1 MRWGLIG
8 VRLSIVAVYLVI
20 AAIIVMSFMPLANGK
35 LEVSIPDEGTGE
47 PTVDGNRVIMTVP
60 VDITNGGYFDIQ
72 GLTVKFKIADGTTV
86 LTEQSSVP
94 VDIIAGHTDRVNL
107 SIVVDLDDLEEEA
120 LRGLVF
126 NATVLDL
133 EVGVE
138 AGYSLGL
145 VKASISSEQ
154 EMEWEPMV
162 SNADIDVDNIQ
173 WVDNGTNVDLLVPY
187 HFDASDFIRGKALG
201 FQAQI
206 SNSTTILGTASESVT
221 IGDSNDGQL
230 RFVIPQ
236 ETFLSLQSDSQTL
249 VLSVDLSLMGAT
261 MHMDRVIETGGVA

>member
-1 MRWGLIG
+1 MRWGLLG

-20 AAIIVMSFMPLANGK
+20 AAIIVMSIMPLATGK
-35 LEVSIPDEGTGE
+35 LAVSIPDEGAGE
-47 PTVDGNRVIMTVP
+47 PAVDGNRVIMTVP

-72 GLTVKFKIADGTTV
+72 GLTVKFKIADGDTV
-86 LTEQSSVP
+86 ITEQSSVP
-94 VDIIAGHTDRVNL
+94 VDIIAGQKDRVNL
-107 SIVVDLDDLEEEA
+107 SIVVDLDDLNDED
-120 LRGLVF
+120 LRSLVF

-145 VKASISSEQ
+145 VKASINTEQ

-162 SNADIDVDNIQ
+162 SNADVDVNNIQ
-173 WVDNGTNVDLLVPY
+173 WVSNGTNVDVLVPY
-187 HFDASDFIRGKALG
+187 HFEASDFIRGKTMNI
-201 FQAQI
+201 QAQI
-206 SNSTTILGTASESVT
+206 ANSTAVLGTASETVT

-236 ETFLSLQSDSQTL
+236 ESFLWLQSHPQTL
-249 VLSVDLSLMGAT
+249 VLGADLSLMGAT
-261 MHMDRVIETGGVA
+261 MHMDKVIPTGGMA